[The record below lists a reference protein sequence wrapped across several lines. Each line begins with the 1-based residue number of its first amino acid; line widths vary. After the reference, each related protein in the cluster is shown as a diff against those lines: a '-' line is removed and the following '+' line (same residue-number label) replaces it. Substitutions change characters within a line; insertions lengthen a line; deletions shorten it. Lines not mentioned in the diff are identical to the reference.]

1 MLQQEFFLRLLYK
14 MKGGNSYSSASS
26 YGSYVNGDGNSQ
38 FNRVFDK
45 GGQYG
50 NVPGNAMIGAQG
62 QKAGRRRRTR
72 RTRRKRGGNLIPILS
87 QAVVP
92 LSVLGMQ
99 QSYKPGTISRLS
111 NFNRGNNFNRRF
123 SRKYPSSRSKRSF
136 R

>member
-1 MLQQEFFLRLLYK
+1 MLQLEYFLHLLYK

-26 YGSYVNGDGNSQ
+26 YGSYVNGNGNAQ
-38 FNRVFDK
+38 FSRVFDK

-50 NVPGNAMIGAQG
+50 NIPGNAMIGAQG

-72 RTRRKRGGNLIPILS
+72 RKRGGNLIPIIS

-111 NFNRGNNFNRRF
+111 NFNRGNNFNRGF
-123 SRKYPSSRSKRSF
+123 SRKYPSSRRNRSKRSF